1 MGQHKALGADTSV
14 FPWESHSFQAGRRL
28 ASPCSQAVLGA
39 FCRQLGPRQPYQ
51 ALWWQYKKN
60 LFILTPWRQK
70 SCYQHLEK
78 HPPFPITSNSTLSCL
93 YSMLYLTFGPFYW
106 PSRGFPGGARDKE
119 PACQCRRHKRCGF
132 DPWLG
137 KIPWRRAWQPLQYSG
152 LENSKDRGV
161 WQAIAHRVVKSQT
174 RLKQLIMHASC

>member
-1 MGQHKALGADTSV
+1 MGQHKALGADTNV

-28 ASPCSQAVLGA
+28 ASPGSQAVLGA

-78 HPPFPITSNSTLSCL
+78 HPPFSITSNSTLSCL
-93 YSMLYLTFGPFYW
+93 YSMLYLTFGLLYW
-106 PSRGFPGGARDKE
+106 PSRGFPGGASDKE
-119 PACQCRRHKRCGF
+119 PACQCRRHKRYGF
-132 DPWLG
+132 DPWVG
-137 KIPWRRAWQPLQYSG
+137 KIPRRRAWQPTPGFLPR
-152 LENSKDRGV
+152 E
-161 WQAIAHRVVKSQT
+161 SQGQ
-174 RLKQLIMHASC
+174 RSLGGYGP